1 MSKPNS
7 PYDQGWMDGRDSLEQ
22 KYEDLGCEHDKLQD
36 MFFKM
41 STIMSEFKEEYID
54 SSNSETSVIGMLV
67 AGHENYIKHLHRELD
82 EANAHIENID
92 RNPCH
97 PRRSTCMEYRRD
109 ETIRKLSTN
118 K

>member
-36 MFFKM
+36 MFFRM

-54 SSNSETSVIGMLV
+54 SRDLETSVIGMLV

-92 RNPCH
+92 RNPWA
-97 PRRSTCMEYRRD
+97 SLTGYIRD